1 MPHAEQRCTPTES
14 ANKPGRRERL
24 RAVVRYDLP
33 ASLVVFLVALP
44 LSLGIAIASD
54 APVLAGLTAAIVGG
68 VVAGWL
74 GGSPLQVSG
83 PAAGL
88 TVVVADL
95 VAQFG
100 WAITC
105 FITVVAGALQILLGL
120 TRVARAA
127 LAISPVVVH
136 AMLAGI
142 GITIALQQVHVLLGG
157 ESDSS
162 AWNNVT
168 GLPAQVVGAH
178 RPGVVLGLLV
188 IAILVGW
195 RWAPPRL
202 ARIPG
207 PLVAIVVVTAVSLLF
222 PFRVSRIELNGS
234 VLDALQ
240 LPSLPERNWG
250 AVALAVVTVTLITSI
265 QSLLTAVS
273 IDRMHSG
280 PRTDFNR
287 ELIGQGAAN
296 MVSGAIGGLPIA
308 GVIVRSAAN
317 VSAGARSRASTVMH
331 GFWVL
336 LFAVPFAGLVEKIP
350 TAALAGLLI
359 VIGIE
364 LLKPAH
370 IETAMRNGDFA
381 VYLITV
387 VSVVFLNLLHGVL
400 IGLAVAV
407 AVTGWRVVRAKVQAT
422 VVGAEWHV
430 VVEGACTFLALP
442 RLTGVLASIP
452 EGTDVTVHLSATYLD
467 HSARQA
473 ITDWQRQHSATGG
486 AVRIHEQDSTQATHT
501 GDPATPRR
509 AAHLNL
515 VAAGPRPATE
525 TD

>member
-1 MPHAEQRCTPTES
+1 S
-14 ANKPGRRERL
+14 
-24 RAVVRYDLP
+24 
-33 ASLVVFLVALP
+33 
-44 LSLGIAIASD
+44 
-54 APVLAGLTAAIVGG
+54 
-68 VVAGWL
+68 W
-74 GGSPLQVSG
+74 
-83 PAAGL
+83 
-88 TVVVADL
+88 
-95 VAQFG
+95 
-100 WAITC
+100 
-105 FITVVAGALQILLGL
+105 
-120 TRVARAA
+120 
-127 LAISPVVVH
+127 
-136 AMLAGI
+136 
-142 GITIALQQVHVLLGG
+142 
-157 ESDSS
+157 
-162 AWNNVT
+162 
-168 GLPAQVVGAH
+168 
-178 RPGVVLGLLV
+178 
-188 IAILVGW
+188 
-195 RWAPPRL
+195 
-202 ARIPG
+202 
-207 PLVAIVVVTAVSLLF
+207 
-222 PFRVSRIELNGS
+222 
-234 VLDALQ
+234 
-240 LPSLPERNWG
+240 
-250 AVALAVVTVTLITSI
+250 
-265 QSLLTAVS
+265 
-273 IDRMHSG
+273 

-501 GDPATPRR
+501 ADPATPRR